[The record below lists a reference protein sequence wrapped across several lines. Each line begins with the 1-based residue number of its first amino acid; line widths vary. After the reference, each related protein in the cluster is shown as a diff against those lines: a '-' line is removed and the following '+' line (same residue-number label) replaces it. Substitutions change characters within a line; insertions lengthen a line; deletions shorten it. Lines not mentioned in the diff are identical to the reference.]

1 MSTFVQSLD
10 YDLWDM
16 IVFGL
21 ELPKEYISKPRIKYN
36 EKEKEMLKL
45 NAKAKHIIF
54 CALSSNEFDRISSCE
69 SAKEIW
75 DKLEDFHEEKNVEG
89 VTSCLMAM
97 EEDTSGDE
105 SENEVNFTFDE
116 LQNAYENLFKEYENV
131 CLKNKSLK
139 KNAISMSNKIENLKK
154 ENSKYVN
161 EIESLKD
168 KNSFYMNEIDVL
180 NVSSKLSNDF
190 MEENEK
196 LKIEIDVLK
205 KSFSTFSNSSA
216 KLENLLGLQRCVF
229 DKAVLGYEEI
239 KNVKHFK
246 NFFVKKNEPQICC
259 NYCGSLGHVSTSCI
273 YRNNPCYGKTKRI
286 WVPKGT
292 FVTNL
297 KGPKFKWVPKA

>member
-1 MSTFVQSLD
+1 MPPFIDGNDYSQWKIKMSTFIQSLD

-16 IVFGL
+16 IIFGL
-21 ELPKEYISKPRIKYN
+21 ELPKEYISKPRIRYN

-75 DKLEDFHEEKNVEG
+75 DKLEDLHEEKNVEG

-97 EEDTSGDE
+97 EEDSSGDE
-105 SENEVNFTFDE
+105 SENEVNFTFEE
-116 LQNAYENLFKEYENV
+116 LQNAYENFFKEYENI

-139 KNAISMSNKIENLKK
+139 KNVISLSNELETSKI
-154 ENSKYVN
+154 ENSKYLN
-161 EIESLKD
+161 EVESLKD
-168 KNSFYMNEIDVL
+168 KNSFYMNEIDIL

-196 LKIEIDVLK
+196 LKIETDALK
-205 KSFSTFSNSSA
+205 KYFSIFSNSSA

-229 DKAVLGYEEI
+229 DKAGLGYEQM
-239 KNVKHFK
+239 KNVKHFN
-246 NFFVKKNEPQICC
+246 NFFVKKVEPQICC
-259 NYCGSLGHVSTSCI
+259 NYCG
-273 YRNNPCYGKTKRI
+273 RI
-286 WVPKGT
+286 
-292 FVTNL
+292 
-297 KGPKFKWVPKA
+297 